1 MKKISCN
8 IIRDILPLYLDD
20 VVSDDTREL
29 VEEHLETCDACRM
42 EADIL
47 GRNITLPTNRFI
59 KLSDAEVVKKLK
71 GRFLRKKVLVSIL
84 SVAAAIAVMIGIYAF
99 MTMKS
104 SFIPYDSTKIRIR
117 EEDGQIYASYHG
129 DNLAGSVIVHTM
141 AVIDGEEQDVMIFG
155 YYETLWSKYIESIFK
170 KFQDDSGIVGLGDWP
185 ELDRIYYAEFDLG
198 SYLDSCNDSTP
209 PKEWDSEYMIERSEV
224 IWSR

>member
-20 VVSDDTREL
+20 VVSDDTKEL

-155 YYETLWSKYIESIFK
+155 YYETLWSKYIE
-170 KFQDDSGIVGLGDWP
+170 
-185 ELDRIYYAEFDLG
+185 
-198 SYLDSCNDSTP
+198 
-209 PKEWDSEYMIERSEV
+209 
-224 IWSR
+224 

>member
-20 VVSDDTREL
+20 VVSDDTKEL

-47 GRNITLPTNRFI
+47 GRNITLPTNRVI

-71 GRFLRKKVLVSIL
+71 SRFLRKKVLVSIL
-84 SVAAAIAVMIGIYAF
+84 SVVAAIAVMIGIYAL

-117 EEDGQIYASYHG
+117 EEDGQIYASYPG

-141 AVIDGEEQDVMIFG
+141 AVIDGEEQDVIIFG
-155 YYETLWSKYIESIFK
+155 YYETPWSKYIEPIFK
-170 KFQDDSGIVGLGDWP
+170 KFQDDSGIVGLGEWP

-198 SYLDSCNDSTP
+198 SYLDSCHDSTP

>member
-20 VVSDDTREL
+20 VVSDDTKEL

-47 GRNITLPTNRFI
+47 GRNITLPTNRVI

-71 GRFLRKKVLVSIL
+71 SRFLRKKVLVSIL
-84 SVAAAIAVMIGIYAF
+84 SVAAAIAVMIGIYAL

-117 EEDGQIYASYHG
+117 EEDGQFYASYG

-155 YYETLWSKYIESIFK
+155 YYETLWSKYIEPIFK

-198 SYLDSCNDSTP
+198 SYLDSCHDSTP

>member
-20 VVSDDTREL
+20 VVSDDTKEL
-29 VEEHLETCDACRM
+29 VEEHLETCDACRT

-47 GRNITLPTNRFI
+47 GRNITLPTNRVI

-99 MTMKS
+99 ITMKS
-104 SFIPYDSTKIRIR
+104 YIIP
-117 EEDGQIYASYHG
+117 
-129 DNLAGSVIVHTM
+129 
-141 AVIDGEEQDVMIFG
+141 
-155 YYETLWSKYIESIFK
+155 
-170 KFQDDSGIVGLGDWP
+170 
-185 ELDRIYYAEFDLG
+185 
-198 SYLDSCNDSTP
+198 
-209 PKEWDSEYMIERSEV
+209 
-224 IWSR
+224 

>member
-20 VVSDDTREL
+20 VVSDDTKEL

-47 GRNITLPTNRFI
+47 GRNITLPTNRVI

-71 GRFLRKKVLVSIL
+71 SRFLRKKVLVSIL
-84 SVAAAIAVMIGIYAF
+84 SVVAAIAVMIGIYAL

-155 YYETLWSKYIESIFK
+155 YYETLWSKYIEPIFK
-170 KFQDDSGIVGLGDWP
+170 KFQDDSGIVGLGEWP

-198 SYLDSCNDSTP
+198 SYLDSCHDSTP
-209 PKEWDSEYMIERSEV
+209 PKEWDSEYMIEKSEV

>member
-20 VVSDDTREL
+20 VVSDDTKEL

-47 GRNITLPTNRFI
+47 GRNITLPTNRVI

-71 GRFLRKKVLVSIL
+71 SRFLRKKVLVSIL
-84 SVAAAIAVMIGIYAF
+84 SVVAAIAVMIGIYAL

-117 EEDGQIYASYHG
+117 EEDGQIYASYPG

-141 AVIDGEEQDVMIFG
+141 AVIDGEEQDVIIFG
-155 YYETLWSKYIESIFK
+155 YYETPWSKYIEPIFK
-170 KFQDDSGIVGLGDWP
+170 KFQDDSGIVGLGEWP